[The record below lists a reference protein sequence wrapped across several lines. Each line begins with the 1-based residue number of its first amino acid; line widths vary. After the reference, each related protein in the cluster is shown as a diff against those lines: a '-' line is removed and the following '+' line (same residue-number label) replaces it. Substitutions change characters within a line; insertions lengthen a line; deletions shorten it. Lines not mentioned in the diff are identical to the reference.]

1 MTLVCE
7 TDCDVCHPKRNS
19 RCRGP
24 VQVEI
29 RPLLALPDD
38 YEIQILSDICST
50 VNDSTRSKGQVGEDK
65 EPNGFKTWPFFFSKW
80 KNRTLARLQVS
91 CDVRSLAPPL
101 ASASTSLEKGS

>member
-7 TDCDVCHPKRNS
+7 TECDVCHPQRNS

-29 RPLLALPDD
+29 SPLLVLPDD

-50 VNDSTRSKGQVGEDK
+50 VNDSSRSKGQVGEDK
-65 EPNGFKTWPFFFSKW
+65 EPNGFKTWPFFFFFFKW
-80 KNRTLARLQVS
+80 KNRPLARLQVS
-91 CDVRSLAPPL
+91 H
-101 ASASTSLEKGS
+101 E

>member
-1 MTLVCE
+1 MTLLCE

-65 EPNGFKTWPFFFSKW
+65 EPNGFKTWPFFFF
-80 KNRTLARLQVS
+80 QVEKQN
-91 CDVRSLAPPL
+91 
-101 ASASTSLEKGS
+101 ASQTSGQL